1 MRKQWIY
8 YFRRKDFT
16 PGDGHRLCSVHFS
29 NKCYDQDPEYPR
41 PRVQIQKSL
50 KPDAVSDKPILL
62 EEEHG
67 NTEKNMVKCERHMQ
81 NRGTEQR

>member
-1 MRKQWIY
+1 MGIDCAQYTFQTNAMIKILS
-8 YFRRKDFT
+8 T
-16 PGDGHRLCSVHFS
+16 LGL
-29 NKCYDQDPEYPR
+29 EYR
-41 PRVQIQKSL
+41 FKKGL

-67 NTEKNMVKCERHMQ
+67 NTEKNMVKCEGHMQ